1 MKTFLVLLL
10 TGLAAV
16 VNADMLP
23 TTTNSTDERAL
34 RTGDEHEIDA
44 VEALRILEPAVTRVT
59 PEQVSSVVVSSI
71 EIGKA
76 VAVAAGADQ
85 KSKSCHQLACWIASP
100 SYDCSFAATNQV
112 QRDLTRSRNSFRV
125 DSSNSQGMWVRYWRT
140 EFTPPDRGN
149 IAKGS
154 FSNHQKHTVTNCQ
167 PTGKVYC

>member
-23 TTTNSTDERAL
+23 TITEHAL
-34 RTGDEHEIDA
+34 RSADDHEVDT
-44 VEALRILEPAVTRVT
+44 VEDVAALRVLETAATRVS
-59 PEQVSSVVVSSI
+59 PEHVSSVVVSSI

-76 VAVAAGADQ
+76 VAAAAGAGQ

-100 SYDCSFAATNQV
+100 SYDCSFAAANQV
-112 QRDLTRSRNSFRV
+112 QRDLTRGRNSFRV

-140 EFTPPDRGN
+140 GFTPPDRGD

-154 FSNHQKHTVTNCQ
+154 CSNRQKYTVTNCQ